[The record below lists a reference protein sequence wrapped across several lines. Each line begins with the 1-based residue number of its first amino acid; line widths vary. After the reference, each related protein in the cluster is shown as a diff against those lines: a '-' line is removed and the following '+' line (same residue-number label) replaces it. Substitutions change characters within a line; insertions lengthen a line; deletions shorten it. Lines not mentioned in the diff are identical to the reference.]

1 MTISDDQAT
10 TLASAVWPSIDE
22 ISPQEEG
29 GPIARIGF
37 SYQDEVAVGFLI
49 EMLCSPSIWR
59 VHCETHD
66 DILLVRC
73 VDDVCHAEFVQVKG
87 SQPDQL
93 WSVANLCSRKSSAVG
108 SSIFEISLAR
118 DKYIEPSRFRLVT
131 HRPVVTDLRVLTF
144 PLGAPGREPKGGA
157 VTTLLDA
164 IGQYCPE
171 AKSAKGND
179 AQFWIDN
186 CVWDVRNDH
195 ANITNANLLKLIEL
209 SAQEGQCL
217 LPEQAQVLLA
227 ELRDWAKSAGE
238 ARWIPDRDKKIITRT
253 AICDWWNRRTGEI
266 RDGATA
272 PGGGKLSTKVNE
284 IGAGSE
290 TIALAVDIRR
300 TYAALMRTTRY
311 MAEDETSA
319 LQQRVKS
326 EMMLLRARY
335 SAGHLDIDGAAFLA
349 LCLERLN
356 AMNEDR
362 PAGEKDRSAFLQGC
376 MYDITD
382 RCLHRFAMPV
392 R

>member
-1 MTISDDQAT
+1 MTVSDDQAT
-10 TLASAVWPSIDE
+10 TLAPAVWPSIDE

-49 EMLCSPSIWR
+49 EMLCSPSIWK

-87 SQPDQL
+87 GQPDQL
-93 WSVANLCSRKSSAVG
+93 WSVANLCFRKASAVG
-108 SSIFEISLAR
+108 SSIFEVSLAR

-131 HRPVVTDLRVLTF
+131 HRPVVTALRVLTS
-144 PLGAPGREPKGGA
+144 PLGAPGREPESEA
-157 VTTLLDA
+157 VTALLDA

-195 ANITNANLLKLIEL
+195 ASIANANLLKLIEL

-217 LPEQAQVLLA
+217 LPEQAQVLLG

-253 AICDWWNRRTGEI
+253 AICDWWCRRTDEI

-272 PGGGKLSTKVNE
+272 PGGGKLSTKLNE

-335 SAGHLDIDGAAFLA
+335 SAGHLDIDGAAFLS

-382 RCLHRFAMPV
+382 RCLHRFARPV